1 MYKYLVVLYTGD
13 GYVSIIYRTKN
24 NLISEQDVEGAQLAA
39 MEVCKLSEKPMV
51 VNWIPMSS
59 EEEQT
64 SEQGEIKSGTVR
76 HFDDLG
82 RIVIPREVQKQA
94 LGKNFTEAGRT
105 SMKISYKKDGTIILR
120 PEA

>member
-39 MEVCKLSEKPMV
+39 MEVCKLDKKPMAI
-51 VNWIPMSS
+51 NWIPMSS
-59 EEEQT
+59 EEEPMHEQ
-64 SEQGEIKSGTVR
+64 SEIDSGTVR

-82 RIVIPREVQKQA
+82 RIDIPREVFKQA
-94 LGKNFTEAGRT
+94 FGKNITKMCGA
-105 SMKISYKKDGTIILR
+105 SIKISYKKDGTIILR
-120 PEA
+120 PIS

>member
-1 MYKYLVVLYTGD
+1 MYKFLVVLYTGD

-24 NLISEQDVEGAQLAA
+24 NLISEQDVESAQLAA

-51 VNWIPMSS
+51 VNWIPMFS
-59 EEEQT
+59 EKEPT
-64 SEQGEIKSGTVR
+64 LEQGEIESSTVR

-82 RIVIPREVQKQA
+82 RIIIPREVLKQA
-94 LGKNFTEAGRT
+94 FGKNFTEVSGTA
-105 SMKISYKKDGTIILR
+105 MKISYKKDGTIILR

>member
-1 MYKYLVVLYTGD
+1 MYKYLVILYTGD
-13 GYVSIIYRTKN
+13 GYASIVFKTEKS
-24 NLISEQDVEGAQLAA
+24 LISEQDVENVQLAA
-39 MEVCKLSEKPMV
+39 MRACKLNEKPMV

-59 EEEQT
+59 EEKQT
-64 SEQGEIKSGTVR
+64 SEQGEIKTGTVR

-82 RIVIPREVQKQA
+82 RIVIPREVLKIA